1 MCLALRNMDE
11 IRQEL
16 AKTLKLK
23 FTEDT
28 SALLPETFKFD
39 KICPFFLNFHSSVR
53 ALVAQCPL
61 VLHDKLIVQ
70 VDEQKNIAE
79 PINFC
84 AFLSFF
90 RIDRFA

>member
-1 MCLALRNMDE
+1 MDE

-16 AKTLKLK
+16 TKTLKLK

-28 SALLPETFKFD
+28 SALLPDTFKFD

-53 ALVAQCPL
+53 ALVAQSPL

-70 VDEQKNIAE
+70 VDKRKIFARS
-79 PINFC
+79 INFD
-84 AFLSFF
+84 AFSIF
-90 RIDRFA
+90 RIDLFA